1 MRGEYAMDKEKGT
14 KWQTREATVEDD
26 RKRWLMKNE
35 DKRNEKIRAPCA
47 SLEVRRKSRKTE
59 NERVMCE
66 EVGMYWLKKGEG
78 KDEWK

>member
-1 MRGEYAMDKEKGT
+1 MIGK
-14 KWQTREATVEDD
+14 DD
-26 RKRWLMKNE
+26 WWKMKI
-35 DKRNEKIRAPCA
+35 KRNEKISALCA

-78 KDEWK
+78 KDKWK